1 MQGTRV
7 ARCFWQKDRPV
18 CNTVSGYQHTF
29 TDEVGITIPQS
40 SRNQSGRYACIVQ
53 GSESTAFASC
63 NFTVM
68 TAGTTTC
75 AIPSVKMSSQTSLT
89 CNFPEDISKTRAD
102 ISVYHHSMQGRT
114 ETVMSCTWEKEKL
127 NCSTHCGYEVEGN
140 VSDHVILR
148 VHNTSEDH
156 EGTYDCQIKGF
167 VSAFYKNCSFEL
179 EKEVEQQP
187 RTTSFCNISRVNET
201 ESVELTC
208 AFSVDVNAT
217 RQNFSVIHLANEGRK
232 AVDILTCVW
241 VKEKVNCV
249 TAPEYEF
256 NSTITDQLVIRVP
269 RASRDH
275 NGTYACHVQSFDSTG
290 FAPCEF
296 IFSKDGKTKCEIPSV
311 KLMSQTSLTCY
322 FPEDISKTRS
332 DFTVHHHSI
341 QGFTDA
347 VSSCEWNNE
356 KLNCSTSRGYEV
368 DGNVTDHVTLRV
380 HNTSKNHEG
389 LYSCQMTGVGSDG
402 YENCSF
408 QLEKDDKQ
416 QLVDMSSCNISSV
429 KETKAAELIC
439 TFSVDVNETKQNFK
453 VIHLGHYGRKS
464 FGVLV
469 CIWMGDRLDCTTS
482 PTYEFNNTV
491 SRQLVVRIPRAS
503 RDHSGNYACYV
514 PVSQLD
520 GFESCEFMVMTDILD
535 CGWSSGKMDCSIY
548 RPGYKYDSTTHVS
561 NKFSLEILRASAEHI
576 GTYRCNVADVDSK
589 NIKPCEFRV
598 KVVEKTV
605 CVISS
610 KKTRTSL
617 TCYYP
622 EDLNKTRTNFTI
634 YHYPRTGLKEV
645 IVACEWKRNNLT
657 CNTTHGYEFDNR
669 VSDYLTLKIPMALES
684 QEGAYSCHISGA
696 RSLHYDLCTVTP
708 EKTMTSTCQIP
719 SVEEAEP
726 TTLTCR
732 FIVDVNMTKRNFAV
746 VHYSNTDRKAA
757 EIANCTWLGA
767 HLDCTTADGYHFN
780 NTAMDHVV
788 IRVPQASHNHSG
800 TYVCHIMG
808 VVDSSFEPCEFIIM
822 PATTSSCNISSVQTM
837 EAMTLTCTFNVDI
850 NMTRRNFAVVHRGVE
865 DGKGA
870 DVLNCTW
877 MNEQLN
883 CTTAPGYKFNK
894 IVTNHFSM
902 KIPQISKENRGIYAC
917 HVLGARSNGSETCK
931 FISSSEGYTDKFFL
945 NWFIIAAGAIAMCL
959 LLSLIPVIV
968 ILRKKNTS
976 RINERSHEEEGA
988 VNERTPM
995 LQDGDG
1001 GRDQETCGS
1010 PVDEYTNQN
1019 ASQEQDVL
1027 SSQSLM
1033 QSVDGV
1039 MNHQTSPQSGSLDE
1053 DTQSNRDI
1061 TGNNNTQDGR
1071 HSPVQTDAH
1080 EEEGNQTSL
1089 QSGSLGTQPPANED
1103 CTTSLN
1109 KGAREKIMLVTSQKK
1124 KKGRRKE
1131 NATTDESSLPFSD
1144 TDAALVASKR

>member
-1 MQGTRV
+1 MMLHQTANNRYRPWNASPFQVAALVFVVSLQLSLSSLSDAVPAQETPSSCHISSVKEGDPTNITCTFSSDVYANKSNIKIIRFDDDNEGTRV

-520 GFESCEFMVMTDILD
+520 GFESCEFMVMTGI
-535 CGWSSGKMDCSIY
+535 
-548 RPGYKYDSTTHVS
+548 TTC
-561 NKFSLEILRASAEHI
+561 EIPS
-576 GTYRCNVADVDSK
+576 
-589 NIKPCEFRV
+589 V
-598 KVVEKTV
+598 KLM
-605 CVISS
+605 SQ
-610 KKTRTSL
+610 TSL
-617 TCYYP
+617 TCSFP
-622 EDLNKTRTNFTI
+622 EDISKIRSDFTV
-634 YHYPRTGLKEV
+634 YHHSIQGFTDAV
-645 IVACEWKRNNLT
+645 SSCEWKNEKLNCSTSR
-657 CNTTHGYEFDNR
+657 GYEVDGNVTDHVTLR
-669 VSDYLTLKIPMALES
+669 VHNTSKNH
-684 QEGAYSCHISGA
+684 EGLYSCQMTGVGSVGYENC
-696 RSLHYDLCTVTP
+696 SFQL
-708 EKTMTSTCQIP
+708 EKDDKQQ
-719 SVEEAEP
+719 
-726 TTLTCR
+726 
-732 FIVDVNMTKRNFAV
+732 
-746 VHYSNTDRKAA
+746 
-757 EIANCTWLGA
+757 LG
-767 HLDCTTADGYHFN
+767 G
-780 NTAMDHVV
+780 M
-788 IRVPQASHNHSG
+788 
-800 TYVCHIMG
+800 
-808 VVDSSFEPCEFIIM
+808 
-822 PATTSSCNISSVQTM
+822 SSCNISSVKETKAAELICTFSVDVNETKQNFKVTHRGHYGRKNVGVLM
-837 EAMTLTCTFNVDI
+837 CIWVGDGLDCTTSPTYEFNNTISSQLVVRIPRASRDHSGTYACYVLGSKLDGFESCEFMVMTGRCTFNFTPDI
-850 NMTRRNFAVVHRGVE
+850 VALTAVLLTR
-865 DGKGA
+865 
-870 DVLNCTW
+870 LY
-877 MNEQLN
+877 
-883 CTTAPGYKFNK
+883 TT
-894 IVTNHFSM
+894 
-902 KIPQISKENRGIYAC
+902 
-917 HVLGARSNGSETCK
+917 
-931 FISSSEGYTDKFFL
+931 
-945 NWFIIAAGAIAMCL
+945 
-959 LLSLIPVIV
+959 
-968 ILRKKNTS
+968 
-976 RINERSHEEEGA
+976 
-988 VNERTPM
+988 
-995 LQDGDG
+995 
-1001 GRDQETCGS
+1001 
-1010 PVDEYTNQN
+1010 
-1019 ASQEQDVL
+1019 
-1027 SSQSLM
+1027 
-1033 QSVDGV
+1033 
-1039 MNHQTSPQSGSLDE
+1039 NHQTSPPPVVLISTETTLIRSL
-1053 DTQSNRDI
+1053 I
-1061 TGNNNTQDGR
+1061 
-1071 HSPVQTDAH
+1071 V
-1080 EEEGNQTSL
+1080 
-1089 QSGSLGTQPPANED
+1089 
-1103 CTTSLN
+1103 
-1109 KGAREKIMLVTSQKK
+1109 
-1124 KKGRRKE
+1124 
-1131 NATTDESSLPFSD
+1131 
-1144 TDAALVASKR
+1144 